1 MYHTHWG
8 LQFSPFGST
17 TPLAG
22 TSLPGCD
29 EALARLQYLVDQ
41 RGRVGLLL
49 GAAGTGKTTL
59 LRRFCEVSHRRGL
72 VASLVGGRGCDERSL
87 LNQLIRDW
95 QVSVAPN
102 VSSAGLWD
110 LLADRLVELR
120 YEQTACLVALDD
132 ADLASVPARRQFE
145 RLSHLATPSQTQLTL
160 LLTSTVEGAANI
172 GQDWLDQ
179 VELRID
185 LTPWSEEE
193 TAEHVAQCLY
203 RSGSAQPIFTD
214 EAITVL
220 HELSGGIPRKVDQIA
235 QLALLAGA
243 GQELEEI
250 DAVTLT
256 EAYQELGAGGLLP
269 FPSTSFAGSSERQ
282 RG

>member
-1 MYHTHWG
+1 MYHAHWG
-8 LQFSPFGST
+8 LQFSPFGNT

-59 LRRFCEVSHRRGL
+59 LRRFCDVSRRGGL
-72 VASLVGGRGCDERSL
+72 VASLIGGRGCDERSL

-95 QVSVAPN
+95 QVSAASELKN
-102 VSSAGLWD
+102 ADLWD

-132 ADLASVPARRQFE
+132 ADLVAEPARRPFE
-145 RLSHLATPSQTQLTL
+145 RLLHLATTAQTQLTL
-160 LLTSTVEGAANI
+160 LLTSTLEGAANI
-172 GQDWLDQ
+172 GQEWLDQ

-185 LTPWSEEE
+185 LTPWSEDE
-193 TAEHVAQCLY
+193 TAAHVAQCLY

-214 EAITVL
+214 EAIAVL

-250 DAVTLT
+250 DAVTLA
-256 EAYQELGAGGLLP
+256 EAYQELGVGGLSA
-269 FPSTSFAGSSERQ
+269 FPPSSFARSSQ
-282 RG
+282 R